1 VGCFND
7 ASAPFDCQA
16 DFDSYQDS
24 WSKTK
29 QAWCCWKES
38 RGCSDELSQQDEVA
52 STTPKPQN
60 YDNIIDCQAGIWD
73 VEHLWDCEKQAFC
86 CAEQGM
92 GCPDNAFDCNSGY
105 INWVHGWSKG
115 KQIWCCARTGM
126 GCPPTTM
133 TATSTSTATV
143 TETTPACQ
151 FTCLQQGV
159 AVACGERVHY
169 AAIHI
174 FLGQPNACG
183 SAHELVLNECK
194 AACESCSVIEACYGA
209 ADIETSTLPPT
220 LPPPTSTIAPPFDCH
235 EGLEQWQFTW
245 FRQRMERL
253 ADFFASVDWQKAGLL
268 VGNYVATTAT
278 SWTLRTSCPVASV
291 CPSLTCGAFPTTP
304 VCPEVL
310 CGSCV
315 CEAVPVGLAVPLIAF
330 LVGVIFGVI
339 VIGGW
344 FGTLLL
350 RPVTRVVG
358 RISRFAKTTPTAL
371 VNAAF
376 VAPAATPTTV
386 TVGALLLFRMAALD
400 VSVGQVLIDFFNDA
414 AGFYWHGRLL
424 LVRLAAPG
432 HWIVATPDLDVQVA
446 NLTAHRVIPLIR
458 STPIPA
464 RFAGE
469 VYFFDPIP
477 ANALADVMGVAAVPG
492 ATVTDA
498 IVVVAD
504 PAHER
509 FGGTVDDAIV
519 ADPLRALF
527 RDAVGLVQI
536 EDDHGGLM
544 WVHAERLRPADLAAW
559 RSLKQHGPGRDA
571 RLGGP
576 RPLVHGRRFVD
587 LKVALGSMSE
597 VSEVLWV
604 FKGPRV
610 ISELLAT
617 IRGTGDD
624 FLNYHDVFVRSSGL
638 HPDSAIA
645 HSHRALLSIIFHL
658 VCYDFLNVFNIAG
671 AEMAA
676 RHVIYIQKAVRR
688 SPKNPDFRGLEIM
701 IQSDLDT
708 SGNLLGGAFGKF
720 VAEEQKSEAFTLKQ
734 QRLFS
739 DELAAMPPAPGIEGE
754 SAVAE
759 PSLF

>member
-1 VGCFND
+1 MAALRFGAALLLACSVQKAAGQQPYPYQCWDSLRSWRVTWSEDKRDWCCRMRNVGCFSD

-245 FRQRMERL
+245 FPAKQSWCCEHEK
-253 ADFFASVDWQKAGLL
+253 FGCYITTST
-268 VGNYVATTAT
+268 ATTTLAPTSTQTETSTAT
-278 SWTLRTSCPVASV
+278 A
-291 CPSLTCGAFPTTP
+291 
-304 VCPEVL
+304 
-310 CGSCV
+310 
-315 CEAVPVGLAVPLIAF
+315 
-330 LVGVIFGVI
+330 
-339 VIGGW
+339 
-344 FGTLLL
+344 
-350 RPVTRVVG
+350 
-358 RISRFAKTTPTAL
+358 
-371 VNAAF
+371 
-376 VAPAATPTTV
+376 TTV
-386 TVGALLLFRMAALD
+386 TFTTSTSTVVTSTTFSTTLPPPVTTEPAEFDNASSEGAQHGSVDTISDFEENTEDVPPVAKPWAAYGVLSLGGLVAAALLVVR
-400 VSVGQVLIDFFNDA
+400 
-414 AGFYWHGRLL
+414 AGRQQPSARSAQAYEADQEQL
-424 LVRLAAPG
+424 LAA
-432 HWIVATPDLDVQVA
+432 
-446 NLTAHRVIPLIR
+446 
-458 STPIPA
+458 
-464 RFAGE
+464 
-469 VYFFDPIP
+469 
-477 ANALADVMGVAAVPG
+477 
-492 ATVTDA
+492 
-498 IVVVAD
+498 
-504 PAHER
+504 
-509 FGGTVDDAIV
+509 
-519 ADPLRALF
+519 
-527 RDAVGLVQI
+527 
-536 EDDHGGLM
+536 
-544 WVHAERLRPADLAAW
+544 
-559 RSLKQHGPGRDA
+559 
-571 RLGGP
+571 
-576 RPLVHGRRFVD
+576 
-587 LKVALGSMSE
+587 
-597 VSEVLWV
+597 
-604 FKGPRV
+604 
-610 ISELLAT
+610 
-617 IRGTGDD
+617 
-624 FLNYHDVFVRSSGL
+624 
-638 HPDSAIA
+638 
-645 HSHRALLSIIFHL
+645 
-658 VCYDFLNVFNIAG
+658 
-671 AEMAA
+671 
-676 RHVIYIQKAVRR
+676 
-688 SPKNPDFRGLEIM
+688 
-701 IQSDLDT
+701 
-708 SGNLLGGAFGKF
+708 
-720 VAEEQKSEAFTLKQ
+720 
-734 QRLFS
+734 
-739 DELAAMPPAPGIEGE
+739 
-754 SAVAE
+754 
-759 PSLF
+759 